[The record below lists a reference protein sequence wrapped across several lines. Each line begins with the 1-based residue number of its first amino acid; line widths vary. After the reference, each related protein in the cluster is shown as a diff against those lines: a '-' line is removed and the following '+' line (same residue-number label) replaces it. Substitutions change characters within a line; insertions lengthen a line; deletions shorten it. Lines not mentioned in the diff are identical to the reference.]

1 MENSVKDLKQV
12 AHFSEDAANINSMFK
27 SDQLQMDVLSLNT
40 HQYISPVVEPIS
52 DIIYFVLRG
61 EGVFEVGDE
70 VPVLTRNTSVLVEM
84 GVSSGI
90 INESDEQLTVLKMA
104 APPGIHNLSS

>member
-1 MENSVKDLKQV
+1 MENNVKYLKQV
-12 AHFSEDAANINSMFK
+12 AQFSEDAANINLMFK
-27 SDQLQMDVLSLNT
+27 SDQLQMDVLLLNS
-40 HQYISPVVEPIS
+40 HQYISPVVEPLS

-70 VPVLTRNTSVLVEM
+70 VLVMTRNTTVLVET

-90 INESDEQLTVLKMA
+90 INESDEQLTVLKIA

>member
-1 MENSVKDLKQV
+1 MDNYVKDLKRV
-12 AHFSEDAANINSMFK
+12 THFSEDTALVNSMFK
-27 SDQLQMDVLSLNT
+27 SDQLQLDVLNLNSQ
-40 HQYISPVVEPIS
+40 QYISPEIEPLS

-70 VPVLTRNTSVLVEM
+70 VLILTRNTTVLVEP

-90 INESDEQLTVLKMA
+90 INESDEQLSVLKIL
-104 APPGIHNLSS
+104 APPGIH

>member
-1 MENSVKDLKQV
+1 MENSVVDLKQV
-12 AHFSEDAANINSMFK
+12 AHFSEEAARVSSMFK
-27 SDQLQMDVLSLNT
+27 SDQLQMDVLLLNS
-40 HQYISPVVEPIS
+40 HQYLSPRVEPIS

-70 VPVLTRNTSVLVEM
+70 VLVLTRNTSVLVEM

-90 INESDEQLTVLKMA
+90 INENDEQLTVLKIA
-104 APPGIHNLSS
+104 APPGIHLDN